1 MAAFTIYDESKH
13 WRVIA
18 VPSTTVGAE
27 LYKAMAA
34 AEQQYQEV
42 YGRANEWDSTFEVL
56 ADEEQIR
63 IRFELKEKS

>member
-1 MAAFTIYDESKH
+1 MAAFIIYDESKH

-18 VPSTTVGAE
+18 VPNPTVGAE

-34 AEQQYQEV
+34 AEQQYESA
-42 YGRANEWDSTFEVL
+42 YGRPNEWDDTFEVL

-63 IRFELKEKS
+63 IRFEVKNA